1 MKRTESGKKRTES
14 VSSTEPLS
22 RCGSEKKRTESVS
35 GAFERFERFE
45 KMNRAGSKKE
55 NRMSTSSISDIG
67 DGKLVPQRNIEEKE
81 NEKKQTKTE
90 KNIDG

>member
-1 MKRTESGKKRTES
+1 M
-14 VSSTEPLS
+14 VSWFT
-22 RCGSEKKRTESVS
+22 RKRTESVS

-45 KMNRAGSKKE
+45 KMNRAGSRKE

-81 NEKKQTKTE
+81 NEKIRMRTKFQKLSLQQQIE
-90 KNIDG
+90 PYSY